1 MSDFLSAVRNLRENK
16 TPRRKKTDASKSA
29 LRRLFEDV
37 DAQSDGEFT
46 GAIGDGFKASQAYED
61 LKDTSAVVAI
71 RNESGLSEED
81 FWPHF
86 ESVFNGYRRHLRQM
100 HGANFGKVPASARK
114 PVAKSTATKKA
125 AYSKPASLTSAP
137 AQEKPKDSPAPTPV
151 VVEQPKPEPV
161 LAKPTAEPVKA
172 EEPKTETKKPRIAVP
187 RPGGYE
193 TPRMAD

>member
-61 LKDTSAVVAI
+61 LKDTSAVIAI
-71 RNESGLSEED
+71 RNECGLSEEE

-86 ESVFNGYRRHLRQM
+86 ESVFNGYRRYLRQV
-100 HGANFGKVPASARK
+100 HGANFGKVPVSVTK
-114 PVAKSTATKKA
+114 PVAKSSATKKA
-125 AYSKPASLTSAP
+125 ASKPAALTSAR
-137 AQEKPKDSPAPTPV
+137 AQDKPKPSPAPTPV

-161 LAKPTAEPVKA
+161 VAKPAAVPVMA
-172 EEPKTETKKPRIAVP
+172 EEPKTENKKPVAAAPVRSL
-187 RPGGYE
+187 RPD
-193 TPRMAD
+193 RLASI

>member
-61 LKDTSAVVAI
+61 LKDTSAVIAI
-71 RNESGLSEED
+71 RNESGLSEEE

-86 ESVFNGYRRHLRQM
+86 ETVFNGYRRHLRQV
-100 HGANFGKVPASARK
+100 HGANFGKVPASAT
-114 PVAKSTATKKA
+114 KSA
-125 AYSKPASLTSAP
+125 ALTSAP
-137 AQEKPKDSPAPTPV
+137 AQEKPKPSPAPTPV

-161 LAKPTAEPVKA
+161 VAKPAAVPVMA
-172 EEPKTETKKPRIAVP
+172 EEPKTENKKPVAAAPVRSL
-187 RPGGYE
+187 RPD
-193 TPRMAD
+193 RLASI